1 MLCSG
6 KIIIYNTIIM
16 IESSNENSE
25 KVVTGSAEPDET
37 ALEQTLRPHI
47 LTEYIG
53 QTQIKNN
60 LGVAITAAKQR
71 NEPVEHVLLYG
82 PPGLGKTTL
91 ASIIAKETGR
101 ELRITSGASLQRAGD
116 LAAILTNLEQ
126 GDILFIDEIH
136 RLHITAEEILYPAI
150 EDRVLDIVVGKG
162 PGARSIRMQL
172 PAFTLVG
179 ATTRV
184 GLISG
189 PLRDRFGHVYHLE
202 YYTDEDLRH
211 IIERSARILE
221 ITLLAEASI
230 EIAKR
235 SRGTPR
241 IANRLLK
248 RVRDFA
254 QLKGRDTITR
264 EDAVESLEQLG
275 IDPLGLDNGDRLIME
290 SLISKFNGGPVG
302 LQTLAIATGEAEDT
316 ITDIYEPYLIREG
329 LIVRTPKG
337 RQATKRAYEHMG
349 KIPPQTLL

>member
-1 MLCSG
+1 
-6 KIIIYNTIIM
+6 M
-16 IESSNENSE
+16 ITSNSD
-25 KVVTGSAEPDET
+25 TDLIADEPKAPEEV
-37 ALEQTLRPHI
+37 AFEAHLRPSL
-47 LTEYIG
+47 LTEYVG

-60 LGVAITAAKQR
+60 LGVAISAAKQR
-71 NEPVEHVLLYG
+71 GEPVEHVLLYG

-91 ASIIAKETGR
+91 ASIIAKETSR

-126 GDILFIDEIH
+126 GDVLFIDEIH
-136 RLHITAEEILYPAI
+136 RLHVTAEELLYPAI
-150 EDRVLDIVVGKG
+150 EDRVLDIIVGKG

-172 PAFTLVG
+172 PEFTLVG

-202 YYTDEDLRH
+202 YYTDAELQT
-211 IIERSARILE
+211 IIERSAHILNV
-221 ITLLAEASI
+221 TLTPEAAQ

-254 QLKGRDTITR
+254 QLTERDTITG
-264 EDAVESLEQLG
+264 EDASHNLEQLG

-290 SLISKFNGGPVG
+290 TIITKFNGGPVG

-329 LIVRTPKG
+329 LVQRTPKG
-337 RQATKRAYEHMG
+337 RQATKRGYEHMG
-349 KIPPQTLL
+349 KVAPSTLL